1 MKNSDM
7 KKAMLALLP
16 WLFFGFGYKAIAQE
30 EMNKKEGE
38 KEAEEIIIRK
48 KGLKDANIN
57 IRINGDKVT
66 INGKP
71 LVEFKDDEITVNK
84 RKIIVRDGNRM
95 MFGDLDADFENGNF
109 GWDNGEA
116 GSSAFL
122 GVSTE
127 KNADG
132 AIITEEVKKESAAGK
147 AGLEKGD
154 IITKLGDA
162 RIDGPQSL
170 YEAVTAKKPNNE
182 VKISY
187 KRKGKDKTTTATL
200 GERKSAFTKSYSY
213 NGPDGSYKTF
223 TMPAI
228 PKTPRIPQP
237 PPDWSAEDYRPY
249 LAPEIQDELNNLEM
263 ELGGFPGRKKLGLK
277 IQDTEEGNGVK
288 VLDVEDSSAAAI
300 AGLKKDDVIT
310 GIGGE
315 KVSNTDD
322 ARERFQKNREKG
334 TYQVKARRN
343 GNEMNFSI
351 RIPKKLKTANL

>member
-1 MKNSDM
+1 M
-7 KKAMLALLP
+7 KKIMLAFLP
-16 WLFFGFGYKAIAQE
+16 WLFLGFSYKTMAQE
-30 EMNKKEGE
+30 EMNKKEGK

-48 KGLKDANIN
+48 KGSKDASIN
-57 IRINGDKVT
+57 IQITGDKVT

-71 LVEFKDDEITVNK
+71 LIEFKDDEITVNK

-95 MFGDLDADFENGNF
+95 MFGDLGTDFENGGF
-109 GWDNGEA
+109 GWSGDDG

-132 AIITEEVKKESAAGK
+132 AIITEDVSGESAAGK

-154 IITKLGDA
+154 IITKLNDA

-170 YEAVTAKKPNNE
+170 YEAVTAKKPKDD

-187 KRKGKDKTTTATL
+187 KRKGKDKTTTAIL
-200 GERKSAFTKSYSY
+200 GERKRAFTKSYSY
-213 NGPDGSYKTF
+213 NGRDGSYKTF
-223 TMPAI
+223 TMPAMPKI
-228 PKTPRIPQP
+228 PETPQP
-237 PPDWSAEDYRPY
+237 PQNWNEEHYRPY

-263 ELGGFPGRKKLGLK
+263 ELPGFSRRQKLGLK

-288 VLDVEDSSAAAI
+288 VLEVEDSLAAAS

-310 GIGGE
+310 NIGGE
-315 KVSNTDD
+315 KISNTDE
-322 ARERFQKNREKG
+322 ARERFQENREKG

-343 GNEMNFSI
+343 GNEMNFNI
-351 RIPKKLKTANL
+351 KIPKKLRTANL